1 MLVTFLDGSR
11 REVAL
16 APGAHLAGAHLSG
29 AHLRSADL
37 RSADLSGAARGVA
50 TGFKK
55 AKELPLP

>member
-1 MLVTFLDGSR
+1 MLITFLDGSQ

-16 APGAHLAGAHLSG
+16 TPGAHLAGADLSG
-29 AHLRSADL
+29 ANLIGAYL
-37 RSADLSGAARGVA
+37 VGAYLSGAARGVA

>member
-1 MLVTFLDGSR
+1 MLITFLDGSQ

-16 APGAHLAGAHLSG
+16 TAGANLI
-29 AHLRSADL
+29 
-37 RSADLSGAARGVA
+37 GAARGVA

>member
-1 MLVTFLDGSR
+1 MMITFLDGSQ

-16 APGAHLAGAHLSG
+16 TPGANLRGANLI
-29 AHLRSADL
+29 
-37 RSADLSGAARGVA
+37 GAARGVA